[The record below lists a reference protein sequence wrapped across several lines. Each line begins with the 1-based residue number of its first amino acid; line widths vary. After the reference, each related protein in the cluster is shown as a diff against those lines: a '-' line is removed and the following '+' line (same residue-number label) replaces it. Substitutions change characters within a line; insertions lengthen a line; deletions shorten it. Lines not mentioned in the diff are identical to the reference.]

1 MPAQPNCGKLSRMV
15 DIDLIVQTLRQHG
28 HTVDG
33 VFSVPDNAGEYE
45 LVVDGNTLNLEEA
58 RAILEADEAK

>member
-1 MPAQPNCGKLSRMV
+1 MV

-33 VFSVPDNAGEYE
+33 VFSVPENAGEYE

-58 RAILEADEAK
+58 RQLLEQDESK